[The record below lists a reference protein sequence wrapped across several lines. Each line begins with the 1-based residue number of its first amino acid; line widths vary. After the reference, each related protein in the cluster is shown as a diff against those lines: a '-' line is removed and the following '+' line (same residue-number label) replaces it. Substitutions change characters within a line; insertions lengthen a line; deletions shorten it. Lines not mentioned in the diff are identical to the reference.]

1 MTHQMLRNWVT
12 QTIFFANCNSETCSY
27 IEERYQEVDG
37 RWMFVILIQ
46 GINRNLP
53 MTDWT
58 QFMWL
63 ASHPT
68 EYFINQA
75 EEPRKE
81 GFI

>member
-1 MTHQMLRNWVT
+1 
-12 QTIFFANCNSETCSY
+12 
-27 IEERYQEVDG
+27 
-37 RWMFVILIQ
+37 MFVILIQ

-68 EYFINQA
+68 ETFINQA
-75 EEPRKE
+75 EEPSQVNPTTCHILLSHTKKHYE
-81 GFI
+81 